1 MNKKIDNLE
10 DGPKDKG
17 LRPTRITPETW
28 AEVKISYI
36 RDGLMPVKLS
46 EMFGI
51 RQTTLNRV
59 IFRKGW
65 KKEREAFGKILRG
78 VEPGLESSEG
88 IKKNIEG
95 MHNLTITG
103 KKEVI
108 DDMVG
113 IGKAVLKKLQLRVST
128 LKSNDDKEL
137 KWVTENTVK
146 LFDMMKEVLGIW
158 KGEGDTGKVRDD
170 KIQVHILSDVVAQVD
185 ELKIKQ
191 ADEALKEGVKEG

>member
-65 KKEREAFGKILRG
+65 KKEREAFWKDTQRG
-78 VEPGLESSEG
+78 R
-88 IKKNIEG
+88 
-95 MHNLTITG
+95 TG
-103 KKEVI
+103 
-108 DDMVG
+108 
-113 IGKAVLKKLQLRVST
+113 A
-128 LKSNDDKEL
+128 
-137 KWVTENTVK
+137 
-146 LFDMMKEVLGIW
+146 
-158 KGEGDTGKVRDD
+158 
-170 KIQVHILSDVVAQVD
+170 
-185 ELKIKQ
+185 
-191 ADEALKEGVKEG
+191 